1 MAIYSL
7 AQRTTV
13 TTIGAASHAFLA
25 PSTNKPA
32 LMEWGYFNGAATACV
47 VGLGR
52 SANTPTLTGGVTF
65 LPEMEASTPAGLTQG
80 AAAFGTA
87 PTVPTQFFRRFS
99 LAALVGAAVV
109 YTFPQGIWL
118 PPAGQAMVAWNITA
132 NSAVVDIHAV
142 VSE

>member
-7 AQRTTV
+7 SLRTTV
-13 TTIGAASHAFLA
+13 TTIGAASWAMLSPA
-25 PSTNKPA
+25 TNEAA
-32 LMEWGYFNGAATACV
+32 LMEFGYFNGAATACV

-52 SANTPTLTGGVTF
+52 SANTPTLTSGVAF
-65 LPEMEASTPAGLTQG
+65 LAEDEGRPTGLTQ
-80 AAAFGTA
+80 AAVAFGTA

-109 YTFPQGIWL
+109 FTFPRGIVL
-118 PPAGQAMVAWNITA
+118 PAGGQAIVTWNITA

-142 VSE
+142 VDE